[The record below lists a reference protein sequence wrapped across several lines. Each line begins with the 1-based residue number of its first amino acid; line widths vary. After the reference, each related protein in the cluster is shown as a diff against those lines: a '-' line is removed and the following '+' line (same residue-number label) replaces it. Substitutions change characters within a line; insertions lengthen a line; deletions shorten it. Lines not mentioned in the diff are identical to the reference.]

1 MSFLSLPS
9 LAAYLDTSPMT
20 VRRLVDKGILP
31 APVVIGS
38 MKRWDEAEV
47 KKAIGATL
55 DAVASGREPTPADPD
70 AALQNWSPRNGRK
83 NR

>member
-1 MSFLSLPS
+1 MYLSLPS

-38 MKRWDEAEV
+38 MKRWDEEQV

-55 DAVASGREPTPADPD
+55 EAVASGRGATAPDPD
-70 AALQNWSPRNGRK
+70 AALQNWNPKNGRK

>member
-31 APVVIGS
+31 APAAIAKLS
-38 MKRWDEAEV
+38 DYL
-47 KKAIGATL
+47 KK
-55 DAVASGREPTPADPD
+55 
-70 AALQNWSPRNGRK
+70 
-83 NR
+83 

>member
-1 MSFLSLPS
+1 MYLSLPS

-38 MKRWDEAEV
+38 MKRWDEDQV

-55 DAVASGREPTPADPD
+55 EAVASGRGALAPDPD
-70 AALQNWSPRNGRK
+70 AALQNWNPKNGRK